1 MLLLQWLRP
10 VEMQWQ
16 LVELFSGVGN
26 VSEAFR
32 DGGYSVCSF
41 DRMLGGK
48 PMDFETAAGFSSGP
62 QFFHEF

>member
-10 VEMQWQ
+10 VQMQWQ

-32 DGGYSVCSF
+32 DKGYSVCSF

-48 PMDFETAAGFSSGP
+48 PMDFDTPAGFASGP
-62 QFFHEF
+62 QIMSF